1 MSGQPAASWPAG
13 VEQVG
18 LEDLGRLGI
27 NQDDQLFWDGRR
39 IEVRRSLNLTRFQ
52 KIITGVV
59 TFFAVLGGV
68 GGFITGF
75 NNASVFLCARDI
87 DWLSCPAAPP
97 AAAAPP
103 VPQPAEH
110 VDDPSRGRPQEA
122 GPRRPHA
129 GASQRHG

>member
-1 MSGQPAASWPAG
+1 MRGQPAANWPKG

-39 IEVRRSLNLTRFQ
+39 IEVRRSLDLTRFQ

-75 NNASVFLCARDI
+75 NNASIFLCAREI
-87 DWLSCPAAPP
+87 DWLSCPALP
-97 AAAAPP
+97 AATVPA
-103 VPQPAEH
+103 VPQPVEP
-110 VDDPSRGRPQEA
+110 VDDSSRGRPHQS
-122 GPRRPHA
+122 G
-129 GASQRHG
+129 QRHGGASPRRD

>member
-1 MSGQPAASWPAG
+1 MSGQSAAGWPAG

-52 KIITGVV
+52 KIITGIV

-75 NNASVFLCARDI
+75 NNASVFLCAREI
-87 DWLSCPAAPP
+87 DWLSCPPP
-97 AAAAPP
+97 LAAAAHPM
-103 VPQPAEH
+103 PQPMEL
-110 VDDPSRGRPQEA
+110 VDDPNLK
-122 GPRRPHA
+122 RPHQA
-129 GASQRHG
+129 GQRRQH